1 MTYSHEEVVAHVERV
16 VRKVVPDVTTLFK
29 RQIVE
34 SIIELIDGVR
44 DEIYNGAGENGQLD
58 EDGELVGNALLAKAT
73 VDALGH
79 MVINRIMDSKVKVV
93 TSLEEAEFYKSLGD
107 IELGGE
113 T

>member
-1 MTYSHEEVVAHVERV
+1 MTYSHEEVVAHIERV
-16 VRKVVPDVTTLFK
+16 VRKVVPEVTTLFK

-34 SIIELIDGVR
+34 NIIELLDGVR
-44 DEIYNGAGENGQLD
+44 DEIYNGAGENGQLT
-58 EDGELVGNALLAKAT
+58 EDGDLRGNAALAMDTAN
-73 VDALGH
+73 ALGH